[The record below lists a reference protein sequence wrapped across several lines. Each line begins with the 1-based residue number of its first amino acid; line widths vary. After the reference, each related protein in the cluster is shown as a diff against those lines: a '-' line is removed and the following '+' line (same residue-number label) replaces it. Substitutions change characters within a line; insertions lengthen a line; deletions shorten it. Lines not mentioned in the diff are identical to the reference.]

1 MTFVPSRLNEK
12 RQSKGGLEIA
22 IARTNPDDYLI
33 AFYLDG
39 IYDDRK
45 NYKRCFPETNIR
57 LFSKDRH
64 KPHDKYDT
72 IYKIANPPI
81 FDASDLNS
89 HYKPRIRD
97 SQEYGN
103 IVHTPF
109 ITGCWQ
115 ISAAHLKTL
124 EKEGKVFRSARMT
137 FLDPDEFFEL
147 APRGIYSFERYI
159 WGYIAY
165 AVNTP
170 DFAPEVHNFLPESD
184 LRLPQ
189 FEFGDPKYH
198 VSTYRDQKV
207 IIRLSDGMIKLPEKP
222 YQEVIDGI
230 KRRGFR
236 VTEDGNFQ
244 REIKY
249 DVVDKSYS
257 GGMQISF
264 SGNPTTVA
272 LQDLFGW
279 PSDGQLVQFL
289 PSDSNNW
296 VLGGKILNM
305 LKISID
311 TTGDMKTYEITASIQ
326 RPKKKSTK
334 RRRASTEGGT
344 AGTSTRR
351 RRQSNR
357 QRTAQACDSEKE
369 DGCVMDS

>member
-12 RQSKGGLEIA
+12 RQSKGGLGIA
-22 IARTNPDDYLI
+22 IARTNSDDYLI

-57 LFSKDRH
+57 LLSKDRH

-72 IYKIANPPI
+72 IYKIANPPT

-124 EKEGKVFRSARMT
+124 EEEGKVLQSANMT
-137 FLDPDEFFEL
+137 ILDPDEFFEL
-147 APRGIYSFERYI
+147 APRGIYSLNVHTFI
-159 WGYIAY
+159 
-165 AVNTP
+165 
-170 DFAPEVHNFLPESD
+170 PEND

-198 VSTYRDQKV
+198 VSTYRDQRV
-207 IIRLSDGMIKLPEKP
+207 LIRLSDGMIKLPEKP

-264 SGNPTTVA
+264 SGNPTTIA

>member
-1 MTFVPSRLNEK
+1 
-12 RQSKGGLEIA
+12 
-22 IARTNPDDYLI
+22 
-33 AFYLDG
+33 
-39 IYDDRK
+39 
-45 NYKRCFPETNIR
+45 
-57 LFSKDRH
+57 
-64 KPHDKYDT
+64 
-72 IYKIANPPI
+72 
-81 FDASDLNS
+81 
-89 HYKPRIRD
+89 
-97 SQEYGN
+97 
-103 IVHTPF
+103 
-109 ITGCWQ
+109 
-115 ISAAHLKTL
+115 
-124 EKEGKVFRSARMT
+124 
-137 FLDPDEFFEL
+137 
-147 APRGIYSFERYI
+147 
-159 WGYIAY
+159 
-165 AVNTP
+165 
-170 DFAPEVHNFLPESD
+170 
-184 LRLPQ
+184 
-189 FEFGDPKYH
+189 
-198 VSTYRDQKV
+198 
-207 IIRLSDGMIKLPEKP
+207 MIKLPEKP